1 MKCLFFIS
9 ILLIQTALSAEDP
22 NQSSE
27 FQLESGLVDRLYKE
41 SITESE
47 RATLQHSANV
57 TVAPF
62 FSLFNPATFTLTNNY
77 FEVPYSEGIG
87 SVPSLSIV
95 ASGRIFSVGGL
106 YLMGV
111 GGVGYSMK
119 EVVQKVNSKTAT
131 SDPVRTTQV
140 TLHWLPLSIGTRLEY
155 RFSGFEAVRPFVI
168 AKGGAEWLY
177 QVGSLDGLEQGFWIP
192 FVQYGAGLT
201 LFDSVASPD
210 RWFGGVTLSVSQ
222 HQSFSSAQI
231 VEGTVFDLGVNIL
244 L

>member
-1 MKCLFFIS
+1 MKYLLVIS
-9 ILLIQTALSAEDP
+9 ILLTHVAFSAEEP
-22 NQSSE
+22 TESSE
-27 FQLESGLVDRLYKE
+27 FQLDKGLVDRLYKE
-41 SITESE
+41 SVTESE

-57 TVAPF
+57 TVSAL
-62 FSLFNPATFTLTNNY
+62 FSLFNPAALTLSNDY
-77 FEVPYSEGIG
+77 FEVPYSQGIG
-87 SVPSLSIV
+87 SVPSLSIG

-106 YLMGV
+106 YLMGT

-119 EVVQKVNSKTAT
+119 EVVQTVSSKTAS
-131 SDPVRTTQV
+131 SDPNRTTRI

-155 RFSGFEAVRPFVI
+155 RFSGFEAVRPFLS

-177 QVGSLDGLEQGFWIP
+177 QVGSLDGLEQGFWVP

-201 LFDSVASPD
+201 LFDSASSPD
-210 RWFGGVTLSVSQ
+210 RWFGGVTVGISK
-222 HQSFSSAQI
+222 HQSFSSAQS